1 MWYQKQFLVQNHTF
15 LIFMNSLCSSV
26 IFVLRTC
33 QIEPCHEISPMTSYL
48 CQIDIIYTAFGKG
61 GSGRKAREGKGFLVF
76 GLQRRKETYVKQIL
90 WAHILQSGQ
99 FGPKRKQGNSNKK
112 VEPTFSASYSLNFH
126 FCHHLLYLS
135 P

>member
-26 IFVLRTC
+26 IFVLQTC

-61 GSGRKAREGKGFLVF
+61 EVEGKQG
-76 GLQRRKETYVKQIL
+76 KERD
-90 WAHILQSGQ
+90 
-99 FGPKRKQGNSNKK
+99 F
-112 VEPTFSASYSLNFH
+112 
-126 FCHHLLYLS
+126 LYLDYREEKKRI
-135 P
+135 